1 LGENPTESQKQA
13 VFETLSRNGTLGSY
27 FQTNQAY
34 IDGQKDF
41 APGGKYNM
49 ASQAITGLLASAAGG
64 NLQQG
69 IANAAAPLLASQV
82 GDYFDR
88 QPDTEAN
95 NAARLLTHAA
105 VGAAVAYLSGNDA
118 ASGAAGAVTG
128 EALAQI
134 IINTRY
140 DGKTSDQLTTAE
152 KEDIR
157 AISTLAA
164 TLVGGATG
172 GSFEDAVTAGAA
184 GYNAA
189 VNNCLASECTSKKWD
204 RTQPG
209 YHKYELTSPAMC
221 NINKDSG
228 CLDAVKA
235 ELACNSAPGQ
245 SACTQPG
252 INTAHALLGGNV
264 ITQYLSGSGMTVVNG
279 TYENHTFHDGYIQR
293 SIMVTPNGDVKIL
306 TIGEGVNQPRSIVGL
321 VTASASTV
329 ATFNT
334 VAGIPLFRNLDANV
348 RKNVRDRLGKSLW
361 PDLGN

>member
-1 LGENPTESQKQA
+1 
-13 VFETLSRNGTLGSY
+13 
-27 FQTNQAY
+27 
-34 IDGQKDF
+34 
-41 APGGKYNM
+41 M

-134 IINTRY
+134 IIKEKY

-164 TLVGGATG
+164 TLVGGITG

-184 GYNAA
+184 GYNAV
-189 VNNCLASECTSKKWD
+189 VNNGLTTLDKVLNNDLKDFTEEEREAINQGCIPFGGSGSPMFCAGFGGITKVLQVRFLSLVKTDSYLLKQAKSLSQKESAGINKMLEQIAKGNMNPGIGTKVFDGITEFRHVDGGRIYGAFKDGVFQIFGYSGKAN
-204 RTQPG
+204 QPG
-209 YHKYELTSPAMC
+209 
-221 NINKDSG
+221 
-228 CLDAVKA
+228 
-235 ELACNSAPGQ
+235 
-245 SACTQPG
+245 
-252 INTAHALLGGNV
+252 V
-264 ITQYLSGSGMTVVNG
+264 I
-279 TYENHTFHDGYIQR
+279 DRI
-293 SIMVTPNGDVKIL
+293 KK
-306 TIGEGVNQPRSIVGL
+306 
-321 VTASASTV
+321 
-329 ATFNT
+329 
-334 VAGIPLFRNLDANV
+334 LFF
-348 RKNVRDRLGKSLW
+348 
-361 PDLGN
+361 